1 METGPW
7 IQFTS
12 EDNVIQQMSMYFGI
26 ENHFVSQNV
35 SRVPAS
41 AFVYLRINDWKR
53 PDAAVIEGTSQRG
66 CLPNFAKTLDCVC
79 VCALKRE

>member
-1 METGPW
+1 MEAGPG

-12 EDNVIQQMSMYFGI
+12 EDNVIQQMSMYFGV

-35 SRVPAS
+35 SRAPAS

-53 PDAAVIEGTSQRG
+53 PDTVVVEGTSQRG
-66 CLPNFAKTLDCVC
+66 RLPNFAKTEDSVRIG
-79 VCALKRE
+79 ALKSE